1 MLDDIRRIT
10 KFARENE
17 DAFLTLVNDVNRKEL
32 ERRFKDYRKEIAQAK
47 HRYNKLDAVI
57 QKLYEDNIEGKLSDE
72 RFQKMTDS
80 YEQEQAQLTKQIE
93 ELEKTIS
100 VLQEKAI
107 NTDHFLQL
115 VQKYTDIQELD
126 AEILREFVNKVI
138 VYNAEKV
145 NGHKQ
150 QKVQIVYNCIG
161 TIDLLQQKE
170 KTA

>member
-10 KFARENE
+10 QFARENE
-17 DAFLTLVNDVNRKEL
+17 DAFLTLVNDVNRKDL
-32 ERRFKDYRKEIAQAK
+32 ERRFKDYRKEIAQCK
-47 HRYNKLDAVI
+47 QRIIKLDSVI

-72 RFQKMTDS
+72 RFHKMTDS
-80 YEQEQAQLTKQIE
+80 YELEQSQLNKRIA

-107 NTDHFLQL
+107 NTDHFLGL
-115 VQKYTDIQELD
+115 VQKYTDIQKLD

-150 QKVQIVYNCIG
+150 QRVQIVYNCIG